1 MGDIA
6 MGRGISDLQSW
17 ILLLC
22 LDSRF
27 LSTQEILVA
36 WRDWKPAE
44 WGSKIGTVGAGEY
57 NVGHASLSRTITR
70 LWRRGLVVI
79 WKNLT
84 NSATGITLTDAG
96 KALAQAISEE
106 VTGDENN
113 G

>member
-1 MGDIA
+1 
-6 MGRGISDLQSW
+6 MGRGLSSLQQG

-22 LDSRF
+22 LENGF
-27 LSTQEILVA
+27 LSTQEILYA
-36 WRDWKPAE
+36 WLDWKPAK
-44 WGSKIGTVGAGEY
+44 WGSKVATVGKSQY
-57 NVGHASLSRTITR
+57 NAGHASLSRTISR

-96 KALAQAISEE
+96 KALAQSISEE

>member
-1 MGDIA
+1 MG
-6 MGRGISDLQSW
+6 GLSYLQRRV
-17 ILLLC
+17 LFLC
-22 LDSRF
+22 LDNRF
-27 LSTQEILVA
+27 LSVEEILSS

-44 WGSKIGTVGAGEY
+44 WGSIIATVGAGEY
-57 NVGHASLSRTITR
+57 NVGHASLSRTTTR

-106 VTGDENN
+106 ETIDGNS

>member
-17 ILLLC
+17 ILLIC
-22 LDSRF
+22 LDNTF

-44 WGSKIGTVGAGEY
+44 WGSKVATVGKSEY
-57 NVGHASLSRTITR
+57 NTGHASLSRTIGR

-79 WKNLT
+79 WKT
-84 NSATGITLTDAG
+84 PSHAATGITLTPLG

-106 VTGDENN
+106 ESGGSN
-113 G
+113 

>member
-1 MGDIA
+1 

-22 LDSRF
+22 LDNTF

-36 WRDWKPAE
+36 WRDWKPAG
-44 WGSKIGTVGAGEY
+44 WGSKMATIGESEY

-96 KALAQAISEE
+96 KALAQTISEE
-106 VTGDENN
+106 VIGDENN